1 MTNLSGTA
9 SASLNYLNEF
19 RDPATAKKIA
29 AAIKSIT
36 TQPWNIMEVCGG
48 QTHSIIKYGID
59 QLLPEQINLIHGPGC
74 PVCVTPLAYIDK
86 ALAIAAQPG
95 VIFCSFG
102 DMLRVPGSHHDL
114 LSLKAQGADIRIVYS
129 PMDALNLA
137 KTNADKQV
145 VFFGVGF
152 ETTAPTTALAAYQAK
167 QQQLDNFSLLICHVR
182 VPPVIQALL
191 DSPDNQVQGFLGAGH
206 VCSIMGYHEYLPLSA
221 RYKTPIVITGF
232 EPVDILHGLYLCIK
246 QLEERRYQ
254 VENEYSRVV
263 KEQGNQ
269 PAQQLIGQVFDV
281 VDRSWRGLGE
291 IAMSGLALNAEYD
304 DWNAERRFAVTAINT
319 QEPADCRSG
328 EVLQGLIKPVQCAEF
343 GTTCT
348 PEHPLGATMVS
359 SEGACAAYYRYRRHQ
374 HA

>member
-1 MTNLSGTA
+1 MK
-9 SASLNYLNEF
+9 YLDEY
-19 RDPATAKKIA
+19 RDPETVKKLATA
-29 AAIKSIT
+29 IKAIT

-59 QLLPEQINLIHGPGC
+59 QLLPDQINLIHGPGC

-137 KTNADKQV
+137 KTNPDKQV

-167 QQQLDNFSLLICHVR
+167 QLGLNNFSLLICHVR
-182 VPPVIQALL
+182 VPPVMQALL

-206 VCSIMGYHEYLPLSA
+206 VCSIMGYHEYLPLCA
-221 RYKTPIVITGF
+221 
-232 EPVDILHGLYLCIK
+232 
-246 QLEERRYQ
+246 QL
-254 VENEYSRVV
+254 
-263 KEQGNQ
+263 
-269 PAQQLIGQVFDV
+269 
-281 VDRSWRGLGE
+281 
-291 IAMSGLALNAEYD
+291 
-304 DWNAERRFAVTAINT
+304 
-319 QEPADCRSG
+319 
-328 EVLQGLIKPVQCAEF
+328 
-343 GTTCT
+343 
-348 PEHPLGATMVS
+348 
-359 SEGACAAYYRYRRHQ
+359 
-374 HA
+374 